1 MGLDVSESAGLA
13 VCQHPGQ
20 AAIDFLFFYFFLVL
34 YLMLHFTFVGHS

>member
-20 AAIDFLFFYFFLVL
+20 AAIDFFFFFFLVL